1 MRHSSRVDVI
11 NEEKEELA
19 AEDNSMSQQ
28 DRSDKSEAESPG
40 MQQHTMMG
48 GNANNSQMQL
58 GSGGHGRQP
67 GAIGSL
73 SSNFNIKD
81 DKNAGAGNS
90 NASSS
95 GTGKKKGG

>member
-40 MQQHTMMG
+40 MQ
-48 GNANNSQMQL
+48 
-58 GSGGHGRQP
+58 
-67 GAIGSL
+67 
-73 SSNFNIKD
+73 
-81 DKNAGAGNS
+81 
-90 NASSS
+90 
-95 GTGKKKGG
+95 